1 MIAGK
6 FSFSTLCLEHLFAS
20 RGETRK
26 EGQNGEKRGTSFA
39 RMRNRQTNWKIR
51 LSGAERIRG
60 NACHGDLIAR
70 WPRNFVRNV
79 PPAVPHILSLSRRLS
94 LSLSLSL
101 SAPHPFSAA
110 ACVSS
115 SHPLPSFVLFPLS
128 PSVLLDVASRSSA
141 VL

>member
-79 PPAVPHILSLSRRLS
+79 PPAVPPPATLAMNARQRECSGIITRTSQVVRVNRFADVNEILR
-94 LSLSLSL
+94 
-101 SAPHPFSAA
+101 
-110 ACVSS
+110 
-115 SHPLPSFVLFPLS
+115 S
-128 PSVLLDVASRSSA
+128 PAIPNFISPVRM
-141 VL
+141 